1 MKMKRNW
8 SQRRFAVPGAQERAR
23 KEFLARGQD
32 VGNGGLY
39 EKPVGYGTANGVLRE
54 REQLVKGNEVLEN
67 GESV

>member
-1 MKMKRNW
+1 MKRNW

-23 KEFLARGQD
+23 KKFLARGQD

-54 REQLVKGNEVLEN
+54 RG
-67 GESV
+67 